1 MLTDNEKDTLYSLI
15 SREDLEF
22 CIRLIHNSKGYDSH
36 FVSLCSSRDLVLPI
50 SIQCNIIFSIIDIL
64 YSRLYPNN
72 DKLNF
77 KQRFEAI
84 KEKDNKSQILK
95 YIYGILRLV
104 RNISVH
110 SPDSIMMQNELILF
124 DDIKIEI
131 GYLRKLFSIIIIF
144 VRVYKKRMN
153 RYDLE
158 YIKAYLSLIHKHIT
172 FNKQEDLNTFNNII
186 NDLGVVHN
194 ELTGIRFRYIL
205 DFNTLD
211 SVFWAKIR
219 NNSSVFIGE
228 QLYEEVDEYLI
239 SVGKM
244 QYLIL
249 GKELSKNNLQ
259 DWTVDGTYVGYKKIE
274 IDKQERAAMTQK
286 FEMADRF
293 NPSAVE
299 QALYQH
305 WEESGYFKP
314 SEDVNAP
321 SYCIAI
327 PPPNVTGSLH
337 MGHAFQQT
345 LMDTLIRFNRM
356 EGHNTLWQAGTDHA
370 GIATQMVVER
380 KIAAEEGKTRHDYG
394 REAFINKIWD
404 WKAYSGGTI
413 SQQMRRLG
421 NSIDWERE
429 RFTMDEGLSN
439 AVKEVFVRL
448 HEEGLI
454 YRGKRLVNWDP
465 KLHTAISDLE
475 VENKESKGSLW
486 HFRYPL
492 ANGVKTADGKDYLVV
507 ATTRPETMLG
517 DTAVAVHPEDERYQ
531 SLIGKTVVLPL
542 ANREIPIIADE
553 YVDREFGTGVVKIT
567 PAHDFNDYEVG
578 KRHSLPMVNVLTL
591 NADIRDEAE
600 IIGTDGKP
608 LAGYEAT
615 IPADYR
621 GLERF
626 AARKKIVADF
636 EALGLL
642 DEIKPHDLKVPYG
655 DRGGV
660 PIEPMLT
667 DQWYVSV
674 KPLADVAIKAVEDG
688 EIQFVPKQ
696 YENLYFSWM
705 RDIQDWCISRQLWW
719 GHRIPAWYDAE
730 GNVYVARNEA
740 EVRSKYNLDSAI
752 ELKQDEDV
760 LDTWFSSGLWTF
772 STLGW
777 PEQTK
782 ELKVFHPTDVLITGF
797 DIIFF
802 WVARMIMFTM
812 HFVKDENGKPQVPF
826 KTVYVT
832 GLIRDEQGQKMSK
845 SKGNVLDPI
854 DMIDGISLEDLLEKR
869 TGNMMQPQL
878 AEKIAKET
886 RKEFA
891 EGIAAH
897 GTDALRFTLAALA
910 SNGRDINWDMK
921 RLEGYRNFCN
931 KLWNASRFVLTNDK
945 LDLSQGEIEF
955 SVADRWIQSE
965 FNRTVETF
973 RSALSQYRFDLCANA
988 IYEFTWNQFCD
999 WYLELTKPVF
1009 ANGNAAQIRAA
1020 SQTLV
1025 HVLEKLL
1032 RLAHPLIP
1040 FITEE
1045 IWQKVKGFMGITAD
1059 SIMLQPFPRVEENAF
1074 DAEAETEINWLKEVI
1089 VAVRNIR
1096 AESNIPPSK
1105 GLDLLFRNLSTEN
1118 AKILEKQTALLKA
1131 MAKLDNVQ
1139 VLAANETAPLA
1150 VAKLVGNAEL
1160 LVPMA
1165 GFINKEAE
1173 LARLTKEIE
1182 KYQNEVKRIENK
1194 LSNEAFVAKAP
1205 EAVIAKEREKQAEYQ
1220 SGLEKIQEQYKAIE
1234 AL

>member
-1 MLTDNEKDTLYSLI
+1 MT
-15 SREDLEF
+15 
-22 CIRLIHNSKGYDSH
+22 
-36 FVSLCSSRDLVLPI
+36 
-50 SIQCNIIFSIIDIL
+50 
-64 YSRLYPNN
+64 
-72 DKLNF
+72 
-77 KQRFEAI
+77 KQFTME
-84 KEKDNKSQILK
+84 
-95 YIYGILRLV
+95 
-104 RNISVH
+104 
-110 SPDSIMMQNELILF
+110 
-124 DDIKIEI
+124 
-131 GYLRKLFSIIIIF
+131 
-144 VRVYKKRMN
+144 
-153 RYDLE
+153 
-158 YIKAYLSLIHKHIT
+158 
-172 FNKQEDLNTFNNII
+172 
-186 NDLGVVHN
+186 
-194 ELTGIRFRYIL
+194 
-205 DFNTLD
+205 
-211 SVFWAKIR
+211 
-219 NNSSVFIGE
+219 
-228 QLYEEVDEYLI
+228 
-239 SVGKM
+239 
-244 QYLIL
+244 
-249 GKELSKNNLQ
+249 
-259 DWTVDGTYVGYKKIE
+259 
-274 IDKQERAAMTQK
+274 
-286 FEMADRF
+286 DRF

-305 WEESGYFKP
+305 WESQGYFKP
-314 SEDVNAP
+314 SEDINAP

-356 EGHNTLWQAGTDHA
+356 EGNNTLWQTGTDHA

-421 NSIDWERE
+421 NSIDWDRE

-492 ANGVKTADGKDYLVV
+492 ANGAKTADGLDYLVV

-531 SLIGKTVVLPL
+531 ALIGKSVILPL

-578 KRHSLPMVNVLTL
+578 KRHGLPMVNVMTL
-591 NADIRDEAE
+591 NADIRAEAE

-608 LAGYEAT
+608 LSDYTAP
-615 IPADYR
+615 IPADYQ

-642 DEIKPHDLKVPYG
+642 DQIKPHDLKVPYG

-674 KPLADVAIKAVEDG
+674 KPLAEVATKAVEDG

-719 GHRIPAWYDAE
+719 GHRIPAWYDE
-730 GNVYVARNEA
+730 QGNVYVARDEA
-740 EVRSKYNLDSAI
+740 EVRAKHNLPADLP
-752 ELKQDEDV
+752 LKQDEDV

-782 ELKVFHPTDVLITGF
+782 ELKMFHPTDVLITGF

-812 HFVKDENGKPQVPF
+812 HFIKDENGKPQVPF

-854 DMIDGISLEDLLEKR
+854 DMIDGISLDDLLEKR

-878 AEKIAKET
+878 AEKIAKAT

-891 EGIAAH
+891 EGIVAH
-897 GTDALRFTLAALA
+897 GTDALRFTLTALA

-931 KLWNASRFVLTNDK
+931 KLWNASRYVLTNDK
-945 LDLSQGEIEF
+945 LDLSEGDVEF
-955 SVADRWIQSE
+955 SLADRWIESQ

-973 RSALSQYRFDLCANA
+973 RTALSQYRFDLVANA
-988 IYEFTWNQFCD
+988 IYEFTWDQFCD
-999 WYLELTKPVF
+999 WYLELTKPIFFKGTDVQRR
-1009 ANGNAAQIRAA
+1009 GA
-1020 SQTLV
+1020 SRTLV
-1025 HVLEKLL
+1025 NVLEKLL
-1032 RLAHPLIP
+1032 RLIHPVMP

-1045 IWQKVKGFMGITAD
+1045 IWQKVKGFVGIEAD
-1059 SIMLQPFPRVEENAF
+1059 TIMLQKFPQF
-1074 DAEAETEINWLKEVI
+1074 DPLAIDETAESQINFIKEVI

-1096 AESNIPPSK
+1096 AESNIAPSK
-1105 GLDLLFRNLSTEN
+1105 GLDLIARNFSADEVSILN
-1118 AKILEKQTALLKA
+1118 ANEVLLKS
-1131 MAKLDNVQ
+1131 MAKLDSVK
-1139 VLAANETAPLA
+1139 VLENGENAPLS
-1150 VAKLVGNAEL
+1150 VAKLVANGEIL
-1160 LVPMA
+1160 IPMA

-1173 LARLTKEIE
+1173 LARLTKEMD
-1182 KYQNEVKRIENK
+1182 KLKGEVARIEGK

-1205 EAVIAKEREKQAEYQ
+1205 EQVIAKEREKMQEYL
-1220 SGLEKIQEQYKAIE
+1220 SGLEKLQVQYQEIE
-1234 AL
+1234 

>member
-1 MLTDNEKDTLYSLI
+1 
-15 SREDLEF
+15 
-22 CIRLIHNSKGYDSH
+22 
-36 FVSLCSSRDLVLPI
+36 
-50 SIQCNIIFSIIDIL
+50 
-64 YSRLYPNN
+64 
-72 DKLNF
+72 
-77 KQRFEAI
+77 
-84 KEKDNKSQILK
+84 
-95 YIYGILRLV
+95 
-104 RNISVH
+104 
-110 SPDSIMMQNELILF
+110 
-124 DDIKIEI
+124 
-131 GYLRKLFSIIIIF
+131 
-144 VRVYKKRMN
+144 
-153 RYDLE
+153 
-158 YIKAYLSLIHKHIT
+158 
-172 FNKQEDLNTFNNII
+172 
-186 NDLGVVHN
+186 
-194 ELTGIRFRYIL
+194 
-205 DFNTLD
+205 
-211 SVFWAKIR
+211 
-219 NNSSVFIGE
+219 
-228 QLYEEVDEYLI
+228 
-239 SVGKM
+239 
-244 QYLIL
+244 
-249 GKELSKNNLQ
+249 
-259 DWTVDGTYVGYKKIE
+259 
-274 IDKQERAAMTQK
+274 MTQN

-293 NPSAVE
+293 TPSAVE
-299 QALYQH
+299 QALYKH

-314 SEDVNAP
+314 SEDTSKP
-321 SYCIAI
+321 SYSIAI

-345 LMDTLIRFNRM
+345 LMDILIRFNRM
-356 EGHNTLWQAGTDHA
+356 EGHNTLWQTGTDHA

-394 REAFINKIWD
+394 REAFIDKIWD

-421 NSIDWERE
+421 NSIDWDRE
-429 RFTMDEGLSN
+429 RFTMDEGLSD

-492 ANGVKTADGKDYLVV
+492 ANGAKTADGKDYLVV

-542 ANREIPIIADE
+542 ANREIPIIADD

-578 KRHSLPMVNVLTL
+578 KRHQLPMVNVMTL
-591 NADIRDEAE
+591 NADIRAEAE
-600 IIGTDGKP
+600 IIGSDGKI
-608 LAGYEAT
+608 LENYTAL
-615 IPADYR
+615 IPTKYQ
-621 GLERF
+621 GMERF
-626 AARKKIVADF
+626 AARKQIVADF
-636 EALGLL
+636 EELGLL

-674 KPLADVAIKAVEDG
+674 KPLAEVAVKAVEDG

-719 GHRIPAWYDAE
+719 GHRIPAWYDE
-730 GNVYVARNEA
+730 QGNVYVARDEA
-740 EVRSKYNLDSAI
+740 EVRAKHNLPADLP
-752 ELKQDEDV
+752 LKQDEDV

-777 PEQTK
+777 PKQTPD
-782 ELKVFHPTDVLITGF
+782 LKMFHSTDVLITGF

-845 SKGNVLDPI
+845 SKGNVIDPL
-854 DMIDGISLEDLLEKR
+854 DMIDGIDLESLLEKR

-878 AEKIAKET
+878 AEKIAKAT
-886 RKEFA
+886 IKAFP
-891 EGIAAH
+891 EGIAEH
-897 GTDALRFTLAALA
+897 GTDALRFTLTALA
-910 SNGRDINWDMK
+910 TNGRDINWDMK

-945 LDLSQGEIEF
+945 LDLSEGSVEY

-965 FNRTVETF
+965 FNRTVEAF
-973 RSALSQYRFDLCANA
+973 RNALVQFRFDLCATA
-988 IYEFTWNQFCD
+988 LYEFTWNQFCD
-999 WYLELTKPVF
+999 WYLELTKPVL
-1009 ANGNAAQIRAA
+1009 ANGSVAQKRGA
-1020 SQTLV
+1020 SQTLIN
-1025 HVLEKLL
+1025 VLEKLL
-1032 RLAHPLIP
+1032 RLTHPVMP

-1045 IWQKVKGFMGITAD
+1045 IWHKVKAFAGVSGDT
-1059 SIMLQPFPRVEENAF
+1059 IMLQAFPQFEQSAL
-1074 DAEAETEINWLKEVI
+1074 DYQAEAEINWMKEVI

-1105 GLDLLFRNLSTEN
+1105 GLDLLLRNLSEADQNALEN
-1118 AKILEKQTALLKA
+1118 NRTLIQA
-1131 MAKLDNVQ
+1131 MAKLDAIR
-1139 VLAANETAPLA
+1139 VLEAGEDAPLS
-1150 VAKLVGNAEL
+1150 VAKLVNNAEL

-1173 LARLTKEIE
+1173 LARLNKEIE
-1182 KYQNEVKRIENK
+1182 KYQGEIQRIENK
-1194 LSNEAFVAKAP
+1194 LANEAFVAKAP
-1205 EAVIAKEREKQAEYQ
+1205 PAVIEKERAKMAEYAE
-1220 SGLEKIQEQYKAIE
+1220 GLNKLRQQYLAIE

>member
-1 MLTDNEKDTLYSLI
+1 MTT
-15 SREDLEF
+15 
-22 CIRLIHNSKGYDSH
+22 
-36 FVSLCSSRDLVLPI
+36 
-50 SIQCNIIFSIIDIL
+50 
-64 YSRLYPNN
+64 
-72 DKLNF
+72 
-77 KQRFEAI
+77 
-84 KEKDNKSQILK
+84 
-95 YIYGILRLV
+95 
-104 RNISVH
+104 
-110 SPDSIMMQNELILF
+110 
-124 DDIKIEI
+124 
-131 GYLRKLFSIIIIF
+131 
-144 VRVYKKRMN
+144 
-153 RYDLE
+153 
-158 YIKAYLSLIHKHIT
+158 
-172 FNKQEDLNTFNNII
+172 
-186 NDLGVVHN
+186 
-194 ELTGIRFRYIL
+194 
-205 DFNTLD
+205 
-211 SVFWAKIR
+211 
-219 NNSSVFIGE
+219 
-228 QLYEEVDEYLI
+228 
-239 SVGKM
+239 
-244 QYLIL
+244 
-249 GKELSKNNLQ
+249 NLQ
-259 DWTVDGTYVGYKKIE
+259 
-274 IDKQERAAMTQK
+274 
-286 FEMADRF
+286 MADRF
-293 NPSAVE
+293 EASAVE
-299 QALYQH
+299 QALYKH
-305 WEESGYFKP
+305 WEECGYFKP
-314 SEDVNAP
+314 SENENVP

-356 EGHNTLWQAGTDHA
+356 EGNNTLWQAGTDHA

-394 REAFINKIWD
+394 REAFIEKIWD

-421 NSIDWERE
+421 NSIDWDRE
-429 RFTMDEGLSN
+429 RFTMDEGLSD

-448 HEEGLI
+448 HEQGLI

-492 ANGVKTADGKDYLVV
+492 ANGAKTADGLDYLVV

-531 SLIGKTVVLPL
+531 SLIGKTVMLPL
-542 ANREIPIIADE
+542 ANREIPIIADD

-578 KRHSLPMVNVLTL
+578 KRHSLPMVNVMTL
-591 NADIRDEAE
+591 NADIRDVAE
-600 IIGTDGKP
+600 IIGSDGKV
-608 LAGYEAT
+608 LDNYTAS
-615 IPADYR
+615 IPADYQ

-642 DEIKPHDLKVPYG
+642 EEIKPHDLKVPYG

-674 KPLADVAIKAVEDG
+674 KPLAEVATKAVEDG

-719 GHRIPAWYDAE
+719 GHRIPAWYDE
-730 GNVYVARNEA
+730 QGNVYVGRSEE
-740 EVRSKYNLDSAI
+740 EVRSKNGLNATI
-752 ELKQDEDV
+752 ALRQDEDV
-760 LDTWFSSGLWTF
+760 LDTWFSSALWTF

-777 PEQTK
+777 PNNTK
-782 ELKVFHPTDVLITGF
+782 DLQMFHPTDVLITGF

-812 HFVKDENGKPQVPF
+812 HFIKDENGKPQVPF

-854 DMIDGISLEDLLEKR
+854 DMIDGISLEALLEKR

-878 AEKIAKET
+878 AEKIAKAT
-886 RKEFA
+886 RKEF
-891 EGIAAH
+891 EKGIAAH

-945 LDLSQGEIEF
+945 LDLNEGEVEF
-955 SVADRWIQSE
+955 SLADRWISSA
-965 FNRTVETF
+965 FNRTVNEF
-973 RSALSQYRFDLCANA
+973 RDALKQYRFDLAANA

-1009 ANGNAAQIRAA
+1009 ANGTDAQKRGA
-1020 SQTLV
+1020 SRTLV
-1025 HVLEKLL
+1025 QVLEQLL
-1032 RLAHPLIP
+1032 RLAHPIMP

-1045 IWQKVKGFMGITAD
+1045 IWQKVKGFVGVEGET
-1059 SIMLQPFPRVEENAF
+1059 IMLQPFPKTDEQAVDLKAENA
-1074 DAEAETEINWLKEVI
+1074 INWLKEII

-1096 AESNIPPSK
+1096 AESNIAPSK
-1105 GLDLLFRNLSTEN
+1105 GLDLCLRNLSDSESNILTEN
-1118 AKILEKQTALLKA
+1118 DRLLKA
-1131 MAKLDNVQ
+1131 MAKLDNIQ
-1139 VLAANETAPLA
+1139 VLKSGEESPLS
-1150 VAKLVGNAEL
+1150 VAKLVGNVEV

-1182 KYQNEVKRIENK
+1182 KMQGEIQRIENK
-1194 LSNEAFVAKAP
+1194 LGNEAFVAKAP
-1205 EAVIAKEREKQAEYQ
+1205 EAVIAKEREKMQGYQ
-1220 SGLEKIQEQYKAIE
+1220 DGLEKLRNQFRAIE